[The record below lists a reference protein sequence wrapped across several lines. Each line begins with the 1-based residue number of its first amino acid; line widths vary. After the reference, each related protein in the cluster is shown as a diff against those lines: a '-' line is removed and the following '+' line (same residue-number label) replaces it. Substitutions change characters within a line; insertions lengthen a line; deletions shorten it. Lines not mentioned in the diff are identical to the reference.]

1 MCSFNLDFSF
11 PPNNYI
17 DELNGNMVV
26 KWNEIKNGHTW
37 GSPNADRFILA
48 EKSGYIPTV
57 KSFPSLFCFMTQCEQ
72 SDPLSYSLVIQ
83 SEPLPKSQSR
93 LSYFLFQIGATT
105 KKYIFLFSQPYCLS
119 IRQFNCLEER
129 KSREAHVVQII
140 LYAKPP

>member
-1 MCSFNLDFSF
+1 MCSFNLYFSF

-17 DELNGNMVV
+17 DELNDNMVV

-37 GSPNADRFILA
+37 GSPNADRFISA

-93 LSYFLFQIGATT
+93 LSYFLCQREQLP
-105 KKYIFLFSQPYCLS
+105 KSLFSFFHDHILVQFVDS
-119 IRQFNCLEER
+119 IVWR
-129 KSREAHVVQII
+129 KGKVEKSYLPTNPHVV
-140 LYAKPP
+140 P